1 MISMNYCSDL
11 VMMTT
16 LYNIIIAVIVVL
28 LLTNKQP
35 VCVNEMVLSQSQM
48 YVVCLGLHVL

>member
-1 MISMNYCSDL
+1 MNYCSDL
-11 VMMTT
+11 VMMTM

-35 VCVNEMVLSQSQM
+35 LCVNETVLSQSQM